1 MRLAFNLRKINMKI
15 TFKALV
21 YAIVFTCFCSA
32 AKAQIIVPDSVRIGF
47 GVNAASTTGN
57 SFGVGVTK
65 AIGDDAKSAYNFG
78 AGLSLNVDIPA
89 IILSNLYVTASAG
102 YMSFLKSGNASKS
115 QQTIEGI
122 KTPNFNIIPVK
133 LGLKYIIGN
142 RFYINTEAGETFLA
156 NKKDLYAMFGNAFTW
171 SPSIGLVMPFTKHHH
186 QYIDA
191 NLRYESTKT
200 FYNDNNLNNFWA
212 LRVTYAFNL

>member
-1 MRLAFNLRKINMKI
+1 MKI

-21 YAIVFTCFCSA
+21 YAIVFTCFCSV
-32 AKAQIIVPDSVRIGF
+32 AKAQIIIPDSVRIGV
-47 GVNAASTTGN
+47 GLNVASTTGN
-57 SFGVGVTK
+57 SFGVAVNK
-65 AIGDDAKSAYNFG
+65 AIGDEAKSAYNFG
-78 AGLSLNVDIPA
+78 AGVSLNVDIPA
-89 IILSNLYVTASAG
+89 YLLSNLYVTASAG

-115 QQTIEGI
+115 AQAIEGI
-122 KTPNFNIIPVK
+122 KTPNFNMIPVK

-142 RFYINTEAGETFLA
+142 RFYVNAEAGESFLA
-156 NKKDLYAMFGNAFTW
+156 NKQQLYAIFNNAFTW
-171 SPSIGLVMPFTKHHH
+171 SPSIGLVMPFTNHHH

-200 FYNDNNLNNFWA
+200 FYNDNNLNNYWS